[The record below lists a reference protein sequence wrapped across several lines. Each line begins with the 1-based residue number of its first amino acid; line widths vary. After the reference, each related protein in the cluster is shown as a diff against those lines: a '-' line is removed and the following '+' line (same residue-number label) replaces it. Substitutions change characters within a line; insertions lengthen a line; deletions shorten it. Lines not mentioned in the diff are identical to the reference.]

1 MGIATG
7 LNCGAGGRAYGAG
20 CVTIG
25 ELNSFLSEPI
35 DVWGPVMNTS
45 LVCLFYGFLLAEL
58 VIAPLCSKL
67 RVQGAADALWDVP
80 RANLFFVFL
89 MALAFILWLLF
100 FLWTI
105 NLWQGSS

>member
-35 DVWGPVMNTS
+35 DVWGPVKVGTLTTQIHPAHVIDKNQNNVGS
-45 LVCLFYGFLLAEL
+45 FGLLLGE
-58 VIAPLCSKL
+58 
-67 RVQGAADALWDVP
+67 G
-80 RANLFFVFL
+80 
-89 MALAFILWLLF
+89 M
-100 FLWTI
+100 
-105 NLWQGSS
+105 GSG